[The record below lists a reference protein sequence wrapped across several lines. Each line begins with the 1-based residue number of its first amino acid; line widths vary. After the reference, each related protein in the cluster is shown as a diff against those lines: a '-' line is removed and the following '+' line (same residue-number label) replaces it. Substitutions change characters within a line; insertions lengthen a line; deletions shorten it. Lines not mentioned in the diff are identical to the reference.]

1 MLHGTRG
8 VRDAVV
14 GKERI
19 YGSHKAPKEAR
30 RRD

>member
-1 MLHGTRG
+1 MLLGTRG
-8 VRDAVV
+8 VRDAGV

-19 YGSHKAPKEAR
+19 YGPQKAPNEAR